1 MTLKATDKKILR
13 ELQDSGRMTYSELAE
28 KVGLTTTPCI
38 ERVRRLERE
47 GFIEGYAARLNPQR
61 LDASLVVF
69 VQIRL
74 DRNSKNNF
82 ERFRRAVLRLDVVQE
97 CYLVTGDFDFLIK
110 ARVSG
115 MDAYRDFLEDD
126 LLSIAGVKES
136 TSIVAMDVIKESM
149 EINIA

>member
-1 MTLKATDKKILR
+1 MALKITDKKILR
-13 ELQDSGRMTYSELAE
+13 ELQDQGRMTYSELAE

-47 GFIEGYAARLNPQR
+47 GFIEGYAARLSPQK

-82 ERFRRAVLRLDVVQE
+82 ERFRRAVLRLEVVQE

-115 MDAYRDFLEDD
+115 MEAYKDFLEDD

-136 TSIVAMDVIKESM
+136 TSIVAMDTIKESM
-149 EINIA
+149 AINIE